1 MSGSVSTETTVTPP
15 AWVGLIKKLTP
26 LAGIFAFLLAWSD
39 FLIAVVFLRSSGNY
53 TLPIGLQTF
62 FSENNTEWGY
72 VMAVS
77 VVVLVPPVIVFG
89 FLHRHF
95 SVGGIGGSL
104 AGH

>member
-1 MSGSVSTETTVTPP
+1 
-15 AWVGLIKKLTP
+15 
-26 LAGIFAFLLAWSD
+26 
-39 FLIAVVFLRSSGNY
+39 
-53 TLPIGLQTF
+53 
-62 FSENNTEWGY
+62 

-95 SVGGIGGSL
+95 SVGGIGGAL